1 MRNAALY
8 KYFVQAIQLA
18 NVTSTYA
25 KAAFLAQMLDETKG
39 FMFIESTVREKDD
52 NPDIGNTAAGD
63 GLKFRGRGAI
73 LIRGKANYLVA
84 RDKSK
89 RELFIS

>member
-8 KYFVQAIQLA
+8 KYFVQAIQMA

-25 KAAFLAQMLDETKG
+25 KAAFLAQMLGETKR
-39 FMFIESTVREKDD
+39 FTFIESIVEEKDD
-52 NPDIGNTAAGD
+52 NPDIGNTEAGD

-73 LIRGKANYLVA
+73 LIRGKANYRLA
-84 RDKSK
+84 RDESQ
-89 RELFIS
+89 RELMT